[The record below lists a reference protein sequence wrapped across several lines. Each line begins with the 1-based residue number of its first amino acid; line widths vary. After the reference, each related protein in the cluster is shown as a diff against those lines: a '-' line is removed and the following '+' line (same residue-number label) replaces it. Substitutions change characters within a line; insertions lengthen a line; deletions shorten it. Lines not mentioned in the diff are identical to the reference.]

1 MVTKEHAH
9 GDRIFLKAKAIY
21 WAWSCMFGFELLK
34 SMKDALKSN
43 V

>member
-1 MVTKEHAH
+1 MHMEV
-9 GDRIFLKAKAIY
+9 RIFLKAKARY

-34 SMKDALKSN
+34 SVADALKFN